1 MNTQHLNGN
10 SILENN
16 QIESLLVE
24 QDNKLQAIIEI
35 LQIILVNLNDQSDN
49 QENQEQI
56 LMIKQAL
63 LNIHSNNKQDST
75 SHKESQK
82 NTEQSLDAIKKEN
95 QNLRAYC
102 QQIKQQLKKQ
112 DGVLEEHFSIKYTA
126 IQYCSIALLA
136 AVATVIGINLFLPAI
151 DSLLPSRNGS
161 ELQKSS
167 SEKPVK
173 TPRKSK

>member
-1 MNTQHLNGN
+1 MNNQYLKGN
-10 SILENN
+10 RILENN

-35 LQIILVNLNDQSDN
+35 LQIILVNLNDKSDS

-63 LNIHSNNKQDST
+63 LSIHSNTKQTNT
-75 SHKESQK
+75 SHQESQE
-82 NTEQSLDAIKKEN
+82 NTEQSLDIIKKEN
-95 QNLRAYC
+95 QDLRAHC

-112 DGVLEEHFSIKYTA
+112 DRVLEEHFSIKYIA

-136 AVATVIGINLFLPAI
+136 AVITVIGIKFFLPLI
-151 DSLLPSRNGS
+151 DSIIPTRNEP
-161 ELQKSS
+161 ELQESS
-167 SEKPVK
+167 LEKPVK

>member
-1 MNTQHLNGN
+1 MNNQYLNGN
-10 SILENN
+10 RILESN

-95 QNLRAYC
+95 QNLRVHC
-102 QQIKQQLKKQ
+102 QYIKQQLKKQ
-112 DGVLEEHFSIKYTA
+112 DGVLKEHFSIKYTA

-136 AVATVIGINLFLPAI
+136 AVATVIGIKFLLPAI
-151 DSLLPSRNGS
+151 DSIIPSKNDP
-161 ELQKSS
+161 ELQKSI

-173 TPRKSK
+173 APRKPK

>member
-1 MNTQHLNGN
+1 MNSQRLNGN
-10 SILENN
+10 RVLENN
-16 QIESLLVE
+16 QVESLLAE

-49 QENQEQI
+49 QKNQEEI
-56 LMIKQAL
+56 LIIKQAL
-63 LNIHSNNKQDST
+63 LEIHSNTKQASA

-82 NTEQSLDAIKKEN
+82 NTEQSLDEIKKEN
-95 QNLRAYC
+95 QNLRARC
-102 QQIKQQLKKQ
+102 QNIKQQLEKQ

-136 AVATVIGINLFLPAI
+136 AVATVIGIKFILPAI
-151 DSLLPSRNGS
+151 DSILPSKNDP
-161 ELQKSS
+161 ELQKSI

-173 TPRKSK
+173 APRKSK